1 MAAYLL
7 VDNQVTDEAQFDE
20 YVRRIPGVV
29 EAHGGKYLVRGGAT
43 RVVEGSWQPH
53 RVVVIEFGSLES
65 ANAFVESPEYAE
77 LSEIRNKS
85 TVTSTV
91 IAEGV

>member
-7 VDNQVTDEAQFDE
+7 VDNQVTDQAHFEE
-20 YVRRIPGVV
+20 YIQRIPGVV
-29 EAHGGKYLVRGGAT
+29 EAHGGRYLVRGGAT
-43 RVVEGSWQPH
+43 RVVEGSWQPN
-53 RVVVIEFGSLES
+53 RVVVIEFASLDS
-65 ANAFVESPEYAE
+65 ANAFVDSPEYAE
-77 LSEIRNKS
+77 LSEIRGKS

>member
-1 MAAYLL
+1 M
-7 VDNQVTDEAQFDE
+7 
-20 YVRRIPGVV
+20 
-29 EAHGGKYLVRGGAT
+29 RGGAT

-77 LSEIRNKS
+77 LSEIRGRS